1 MLLIGNIA
9 GSVRLMVLGMFVFG
23 LGVSPLSVT
32 QEAIIVRF
40 FKSHGLGVGLA
51 FGLVAGKFA
60 SFVAARTS
68 YPLSER
74 YGPHAPF
81 VVATGLTAF
90 SVIMN
95 AIFISASRT
104 LVKGAG
110 IELEA
115 TEMHDEARKRAS
127 ISLSEAQALAE
138 VAKKRRV
145 DFSEVTKLG
154 DVFWACVRRSSTHQ
168 LILTVYIQVY
178 RAQHFLRNDLATVRT
193 PCPVCFWLP

>member
-1 MLLIGNIA
+1 
-9 GSVRLMVLGMFVFG
+9 MVFGMFVFG
-23 LGVSPLSVT
+23 LGVSPLAVT

-51 FGLVAGKFA
+51 FGLVAGKTA

-81 VVATGLTAF
+81 IVATALAGF

-95 AIFISASRT
+95 TVFISASRW
-104 LVKGAG
+104 LVTGTG

-115 TEMHDEARKRAS
+115 NEIEDEARKRAS
-127 ISLSEAQALAE
+127 FSLSEAQALEE

-145 DFSEVTKLG
+145 DLSEVTKLG
-154 DVFWACVRRSSTHQ
+154 DVFWA
-168 LILTVYIQVY
+168 
-178 RAQHFLRNDLATVRT
+178 
-193 PCPVCFWLP
+193 